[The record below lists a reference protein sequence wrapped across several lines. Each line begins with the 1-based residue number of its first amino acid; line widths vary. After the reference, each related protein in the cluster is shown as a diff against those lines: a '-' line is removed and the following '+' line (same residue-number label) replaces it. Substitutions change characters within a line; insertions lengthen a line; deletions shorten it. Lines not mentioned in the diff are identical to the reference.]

1 MALFEKHIHY
11 HCDNLRVVE
20 LLQIQAVK
28 IQTIMT
34 QLEMFKDLLLRLEAA
49 TTNIAAD
56 IKRLADQV
64 AAGGLSEKDELEI
77 SAALKLAAEKLE
89 EVAAVTPEPTP
100 EPPVEG

>member
-11 HCDNLRVVE
+11 HCDNSRVVE

-89 EVAAVTPEPTP
+89 EVADINPEPTP

>member
-11 HCDNLRVVE
+11 HCDNSRVVE
-20 LLQIQAVK
+20 LLQIQAAQ

-89 EVAAVTPEPTP
+89 EVAAVTTEPTP

>member
-1 MALFEKHIHY
+1 MAIATGAIL
-11 HCDNLRVVE
+11 V
-20 LLQIQAVK
+20 LLIVGLDMLKNQGRN

-64 AAGGLSEKDELEI
+64 AAGGLTEKEEIEI
-77 SAALKLAAEKLE
+77 SEALKAAAEKLE
-89 EVAAVTPEPTP
+89 EVASITP
-100 EPPVEG
+100 EPPVDPPVEG